1 MMRKGFAALLAAALW
16 SGCAGS
22 FSGKATV
29 SASATIKLPIAE
41 MPTKYAS
48 WVVEAEGYLW
58 AVDDAYA
65 RFIDA
70 RADLAAA
77 LGVEDDADAIAAFIR
92 DAIKVETEIVCRPPG
107 LRADVAADCRAEA
120 SARAAGKAKNGR
132 AAGEAEAGIQ
142 ANCQAK
148 ASLSL
153 SPGSCEMRTTVS
165 EHPIL
170 GDPGRWAKIEASMQ
184 IILLVSEA
192 NDHLDGRGA
201 GINERGLQLH
211 VESVTDLAKDPS
223 LALQLNNIQ
232 AELKRGA
239 SAVGEANDKQ
249 RAMNRDLDVMTG
261 AIDAQFPE
269 LRASIRAR

>member
-1 MMRKGFAALLAAALW
+1 MMRTGFVALLVGVL
-16 SGCAGS
+16 SSSCTGS

-41 MPTKYAS
+41 LPPKYAS
-48 WVVEAEGYLW
+48 WVVEAEGYLL
-58 AVDDAYA
+58 AVDDAYM
-65 RFIDA
+65 RFTEA

-77 LGVEDDADAIAAFIR
+77 LGVEASADAIAAFIR
-92 DAIKVETEIVCRPPG
+92 DAIKVETRIVCQPPG
-107 LRADVAADCRAEA
+107 FRANVAADCRADA
-120 SARAAGKAKNGR
+120 NARAAGKAKNGR
-132 AAGEAEAGIQ
+132 ASGEAEAGIQ
-142 ANCQAK
+142 ANCQAR

-153 SPGSCEMRTTVS
+153 NPGSCTMETTVS

-170 GDPGRWAKIEASMQ
+170 GNPDRWAKIEASMQ
-184 IILLVSEA
+184 IILLVSAA

-211 VESVTDLAKDPS
+211 VESVTDLAKDPT
-223 LALQLNNIQ
+223 LALQLQSIQ

-249 RAMNRDLDVMTG
+249 RTMNGELDTMTG
-261 AIDAQFPE
+261 AIDDQFPE
-269 LRASIRAR
+269 LRASIRVR